1 MKTHRGGLEEWLVV
15 SNRIFL
21 RFLVGRL
28 RVLADDG
35 KSKSVAVSSSSVCF
49 SGVNISP
56 FYPYFR
62 SEVRILKFE
71 IAELEQ
77 NLDLSVFFQK

>member
-1 MKTHRGGLEEWLVV
+1 MSTKQITYEQILLKTHRGGLEEWLVF

-56 FYPYFR
+56 FYPDFR
-62 SEVRILKFE
+62 FKES
-71 IAELEQ
+71 
-77 NLDLSVFFQK
+77 